1 MKRKILHSDIAPTQT
16 RRTFLQ
22 SSGLVALGASAS
34 ATLLGQAAAL
44 KKSKKLRIGIAGG
57 RFGCSF
63 GAFRLHPD
71 CEVVAV
77 TDLRPKRLERMV
89 KTFECSH
96 TYPSLEAMV
105 KDPNIDAIAVFTGAP
120 DHVDH
125 AIEVLRHGK
134 HVLSAVPACTGSIEE
149 GERLLDAVES
159 SGLTYMMAET
169 SYYRDY
175 MMSAREFYDQGL
187 LGDIYYFESAYHH
200 PGLKTLYYETGD
212 DGEDGDQWKQGQR
225 TWRYGFP
232 PGYYYT
238 HNVSYI
244 VGMTG
249 ERLIEVSATGWGDD
263 DPIMKDNRYNN
274 PFWNTYAQFKT
285 DKGNTARIDV
295 VWNSPV
301 KAGHP
306 TRWVGTMA
314 GFQTNG
320 TGGKDLKSEIV
331 HQARQKGNDD
341 VGYVHAASG
350 VESYEQEAWY
360 KREDLLPPE
369 LRGPS
374 GHGGAHNFLVHEF
387 VDSIVKGRRPA
398 IDIYEAL
405 AYTIP
410 GLVANQ
416 SALRGGERMKIPQF
430 ERKG

>member
-1 MKRKILHSDIAPTQT
+1 MKRNIIHPDTGSTQT
-16 RRTFLQ
+16 RRTFLK
-22 SSGLVALGASAS
+22 SSGLAALGASVPS
-34 ATLLGQAAAL
+34 TLLSQESAP
-44 KKSKKLRIGIAGG
+44 KKPKKLRVGIAGG
-57 RFGCSF
+57 RFGSSF
-63 GAFRLHPD
+63 GAFKLHPD

-89 KTFECSH
+89 KTFECTH
-96 TYPSLEAMV
+96 TYPSLEEMV

-125 AIEVLRHGK
+125 ATKVLTRGK
-134 HVLSAVPACTGSIEE
+134 HVLSAVPACTGSVEE
-149 GERLLDAVES
+149 GERLLDVVETT
-159 SGLTYMMAET
+159 GLTYMMAET

-175 MMSAREFYDQGL
+175 MMSARDFYKKGL

-200 PGLKTLYYETGD
+200 PGLKTLYYETGA
-212 DGEDGDQWKQGQR
+212 DGENGDQWKKGQR

-238 HNVSYI
+238 HNASYLL
-244 VGMTG
+244 GMTG
-249 ERLIEVSATGWGDD
+249 ERLVEVSCTGWGDD

-274 PFWNTYAQFKT
+274 PFWNCYAQFKT

-314 GFQTNG
+314 GIQTNG
-320 TGGKDLKSEIV
+320 TGGKNLKTEIV
-331 HQARQKGNDD
+331 HQSRQKGNDD
-341 VGYVHAASG
+341 VGYAHATNG
-350 VESYEQEAWY
+350 IEPYEQEAWY
-360 KREDLLPPE
+360 KRDDLLPPE
-369 LRGPS
+369 LRIPS
-374 GHGGAHNFLVHEF
+374 GHGGSHNFLVHEF
-387 VDSIVKGRRPA
+387 VDSIVKGRRPT

-410 GLVANQ
+410 GLIAHQ
-416 SALRGGERMKIPQF
+416 SALKGGERMKIPQY